1 MIIFSN
7 RVLLFIHHINDR
19 HSPQFTKNEVIKYTY
34 TRTHIYI
41 YAYIYIYMYV
51 RFIFLPIS
59 IQTIYLI
66 LYDMFSLFI
75 DPGVII
81 TVMKASHGSEMA
93 SLTEFV

>member
-41 YAYIYIYMYV
+41 YAYIYM
-51 RFIFLPIS
+51 FDSFFLPIS